1 MTGKLLRVVIS
12 LSVVPAVVL
21 VVFLG
26 CKEKESS
33 RPVPGAVTSPVSADN
48 EIRLLKEILKDDP
61 ENLNALIKL
70 GNMLMDARRFNEAVD
85 AYRKALDIDPSN
97 VNVRVDMG
105 TSYRYSGMPQKAVE
119 EFRKAVKTDP
129 KHAYAH
135 LNLGVVLA
143 FDLGDTKGGI
153 GEFET
158 FLKLAP
164 NDPRAAEVR
173 EEIKRLKAAGK

>member
-1 MTGKLLRVVIS
+1 MTGRLLRGMIA
-12 LSVVPAVVL
+12 LSVLLIA
-21 VVFLG
+21 FAG

-33 RPVPGAVTSPVSADN
+33 RPLPGAVTSPVSSEN
-48 EIRLLKEILKDDP
+48 EIRLLNEILKDDP
-61 ENLNALIKL
+61 KNLNAIIKL
-70 GNMLMDARRFNEAVD
+70 GNILMDARRFDEAVD

-105 TSYRYSGMPQKAVE
+105 TSYRYAGMPQKAVE
-119 EFRKAVKTDP
+119 EFRKAVKADP
-129 KHAYAH
+129 KHPYAH

-153 GEFET
+153 REFET

-164 NDPRAAEVR
+164 NDPRAAEVG
-173 EEIKRLKAAGK
+173 EEIKRLKAASKK